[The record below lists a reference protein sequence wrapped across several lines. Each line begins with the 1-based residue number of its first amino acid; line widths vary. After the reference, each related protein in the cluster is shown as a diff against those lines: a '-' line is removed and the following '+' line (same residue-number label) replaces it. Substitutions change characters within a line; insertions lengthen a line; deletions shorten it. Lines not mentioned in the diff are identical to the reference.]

1 MNLKDDDYTLEE
13 GAAWFTVK
21 GFAIRIQSTDEGVA
35 VDVWKDG
42 GEMDSPIAST
52 YAYDQDIATD
62 ETRSYGPQGETA

>member
-21 GFAIRIQSTDEGVA
+21 GFAIRILSTDEGVV
-35 VDVWKDG
+35 VDIWKDG

-52 YAYDQDIATD
+52 YAFDQEISTIEGEAT
-62 ETRSYGPQGETA
+62 

>member
-21 GFAIRIQSTDEGVA
+21 GFAIRILSTDEGVV
-35 VDVWKDG
+35 VDIWKDG

-52 YAYDQDIATD
+52 YAHDSDI
-62 ETRSYGPQGETA
+62 ETIEGETA

>member
-21 GFAIRIQSTDEGVA
+21 GFSIRILSTDEGVV
-35 VDVWKDG
+35 VDIWKDG

-52 YAYDQDIATD
+52 YAHDEDIVTIEGEAT
-62 ETRSYGPQGETA
+62 